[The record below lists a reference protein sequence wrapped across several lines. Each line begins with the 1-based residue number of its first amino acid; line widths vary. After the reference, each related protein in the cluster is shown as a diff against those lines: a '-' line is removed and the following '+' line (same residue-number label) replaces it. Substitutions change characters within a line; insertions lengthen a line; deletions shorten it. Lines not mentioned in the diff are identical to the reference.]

1 MYKVLKCSWSAVI
14 LPIRSFVCHI
24 LIAVTVV
31 VCLRSLIKTLG
42 RLEVLQDNTFNYNEV
57 VKLGRM
63 EGSIIHITFP
73 SSFHD

>member
-14 LPIRSFVCHI
+14 LPIRSFVCHM
-24 LIAVTVV
+24 V
-31 VCLRSLIKTLG
+31 KTLG